1 MKFYYEFGGND
12 DVPGE
17 EYEYEISRWEAIRLF
32 FKDVSGYDN
41 WRKVFDF
48 VEGFIDEDAFLEYYG
63 PDIKEALE
71 DKAYRQ
77 WRESKE

>member
-1 MKFYYEFGGND
+1 MEVKKNMTLFYEFGGND

-32 FKDVSGYDN
+32 FKAVFGYDN

-48 VEGFIDEDAFLEYYG
+48 VEDLDRKSTRLNSSH
-63 PDIKEALE
+63 L
-71 DKAYRQ
+71 
-77 WRESKE
+77 